1 MRAVVGVIIV
11 VLHLAGFAW
20 LAEHARG
27 RELVVDITNVDFDGG
42 PGLVRK
48 HWRAQYR
55 GGFVREVG
63 ATSLVGP
70 FQQKPACTGRVV
82 IGQRFLD
89 EQLQPVMQQTIGEQ
103 LGGLDIFPV
112 GKYRRLDKLTLAWT
126 KGSIHAA
133 ARVVFEHVVVPV
145 TVELTPKV
153 TDKLTFEIKAH
164 ADLDFDNRVLDWIS
178 NKVGADHIASQIARD
193 QIKDVLVTTFA
204 PPPPFDL
211 GGGQTL
217 TFVYCDGPIE
227 IVEAAFG
234 ALPFGVAFSEHAGLR
249 PPLFAKSARPAPL
262 PTTTLAI
269 DLDIDAL
276 NAMLFELW
284 RTGWL
289 DQRLADVGLDRRFNE
304 DPIVTEYLAI
314 RITPVK
320 LALPPVVSPTPT
332 GLRLAAD
339 ARTHIGTTV
348 GRVYGALTFALAKM
362 EPPIDRATIQPSA
375 DARATMQP
383 SVDLDALELS
393 CERTATTLVPCYSDL
408 VDSVRG
414 RGSEFHG
421 ALTTAFTQILTDVFV
436 DRHLAATGL
445 PVELVIDGVTPSI
458 TGGTLHLELA
468 AKLAPTP

>member
-1 MRAVVGVIIV
+1 MRAFAGVLIV
-11 VLHLAGFAW
+11 ALHLAGFAW

-27 RELVVDITNVDFDGG
+27 HELVVDISNVEFYGG

-48 HWRAQYR
+48 HWRAEYR

-63 ATSLVGP
+63 ATALVGP
-70 FQQKPACTGRVV
+70 FQDAPHDRKAACTGRIV
-82 IGQRFLD
+82 IGQQFLV
-89 EQLQPVMQQTIGEQ
+89 EQLQPIMQTTVDAQ
-103 LGGLDIFPV
+103 LKGLDIFPV
-112 GKYRRLDKLTLAWT
+112 GKYRRIDKLTLTWA
-126 KGSIHAA
+126 KGGVHAA

-145 TVELTPKV
+145 TVDLVPKV
-153 TDKLTFEIKAH
+153 TDKLAFEIKAH

-178 NKVGADHIASQIARD
+178 NKVGADKIASQIARD

-217 TFVYCDGPIE
+217 TFVYCDGPLE
-227 IVEAAFG
+227 IVDGAYG

-249 PPLFAKSARPAPL
+249 PPRFAKSQRPAPL

-269 DLDIDAL
+269 DLDVDAL

-289 DQRLADVGLDRRFNE
+289 DRRLADVGLDRRFNE
-304 DPIVTEYLAI
+304 DPTVTEYLDI
-314 RITPVK
+314 RISPVK
-320 LALPPVVSPTPT
+320 LVLPPVVSPTSN

-339 ARTHIGTTV
+339 ARTLIGKSTV
-348 GRVYGALTFALAKM
+348 GRVYGALSFTLPTM
-362 EPPIDRATIQPSA
+362 E
-375 DARATMQP
+375 P
-383 SVDLDALELS
+383 SVDLDVLELA
-393 CERTATTLVPCYSDL
+393 CERTPTLLVPCYSDL

-414 RGSEFHG
+414 RGDQFHG
-421 ALTTAFTQILTDVFV
+421 ALTTAFTQILTDIFV
-436 DRHLAATGL
+436 DRHLGASGL
-445 PVELVIDGVTPSI
+445 PAELVIAGVTPNI
-458 TGGTLHLELA
+458 TAGTLHLELA

>member
-1 MRAVVGVIIV
+1 MKVVIGIIIV
-11 VLHLAGFAW
+11 ALHLAGFAW
-20 LAEHARG
+20 LAQHARG
-27 RELVVDITNVDFDGG
+27 HELVVDISRVHFEGG

-48 HWRAQYR
+48 HWRTEYR

-63 ATSLVGP
+63 ATALVGP
-70 FQQKPACTGRVV
+70 FQSLPVVVGPSPGNATGVAKAACTGRIV
-82 IGQRFLD
+82 IGQKFLD

-103 LGGLDIFPV
+103 LKGLDIFPV
-112 GKYRRLDKLTLAWT
+112 GKYRRLDKLSLAWS

-133 ARVVFEHVVVPV
+133 ARVMFEHVVVPV

-153 TDKLTFEIKAH
+153 TDKLSFEIKAH

-217 TFVYCDGPIE
+217 TFIYCDGPLE
-227 IVEAAFG
+227 IVDGAYG
-234 ALPFGVAFSEHAGLR
+234 ALPFGVAFTEHAGLR
-249 PPLFAKSARPAPL
+249 PPLFAVNKRATPL
-262 PTTTLAI
+262 PSTSLAI
-269 DLDIDAL
+269 DLDVDAL

-304 DPIVTEYLAI
+304 DPTVTEYLDI

-320 LALPPVVSPTPT
+320 LALPPVVSPTAN
-332 GLRLAAD
+332 GVRLAAD
-339 ARTHIGTTV
+339 ARTLMGNTV
-348 GRVYGALTFALAKM
+348 GRVYGALTFTL
-362 EPPIDRATIQPSA
+362 Q
-375 DARATMQP
+375 TMQP
-383 SVDLDALELS
+383 SVDLDALELA
-393 CERTATTLVPCYSDL
+393 CERTPTLLVPCYSDL
-408 VDSVRG
+408 VDTVRG

-421 ALTTAFTQILTDVFV
+421 ALTTAFTQILTDIFV
-436 DRHLAATGL
+436 DRHLAPTGL
-445 PVELVIDGVTPSI
+445 PVELVIDGVTPNI

-468 AKLAPTP
+468 AKLAPSP

>member
-1 MRAVVGVIIV
+1 MKAVIGIAIV
-11 VLHLAGFAW
+11 ALHLAGFAW

-27 RELVVDITNVDFDGG
+27 HELVVDISNVKFDGG

-48 HWRAQYR
+48 HWRAEYR

-70 FQQKPACTGRVV
+70 FQDKPACTGRIV
-82 IGQRFLD
+82 IGQKFLD
-89 EQLQPVMQQTIGEQ
+89 EQLQPIMQQTIGEQ
-103 LGGLDIFPV
+103 LKGLDIFPV
-112 GKYRRLDKLTLAWT
+112 GKYRRLDKLELAWA
-126 KGSIHAA
+126 KGRVHAA

-145 TVELTPKV
+145 TVDLTPKV
-153 TDKLTFEIKAH
+153 TDQLTFEIKAH

-178 NKVGADHIASQIARD
+178 NKVGADKIASQIARD

-217 TFVYCDGPIE
+217 TFVYCDGRLE
-227 IVEAAFG
+227 IVDGAYG
-234 ALPFGVAFSEHAGLR
+234 ALPFGVAFTPLPGVRGISDHAGLR
-249 PPLFAKSARPAPL
+249 PPRFLTSARPAPL
-262 PTTTLAI
+262 PSTTLAI
-269 DLDIDAL
+269 DLDVDAL

-289 DQRLADVGLDRRFNE
+289 DQRLADVGLDRTFNS
-304 DPIVTEYLAI
+304 DPTVTEYLDI
-314 RITPVK
+314 RISPVK

-339 ARTHIGTTV
+339 ARTLIGNTV
-348 GRVYGALTFALAKM
+348 GRVYGALTFTLHTM
-362 EPPIDRATIQPSA
+362 E
-375 DARATMQP
+375 P
-383 SVDLDALELS
+383 SVDLDALELA
-393 CERTATTLVPCYSDL
+393 CERTPTTLVPCYSDL
-408 VDSVRG
+408 VAAVRD

-421 ALTTAFTQILTDVFV
+421 ALTTAFTQILTDIFV
-436 DRHLAATGL
+436 DRHLAASGL
-445 PVELVIDGVTPSI
+445 PVELVIDGVTPNI

-468 AKLAPTP
+468 AKLAPSL